1 MKIRVADEFLEQGYP
16 KKTVLKHVSLSR
28 SSYYYKPTGT
38 KAGKKAQKYI
48 FKKEEYVD
56 GHYIDKDVVV
66 TEIQKLLENEFVDYG
81 YFKTYKHLQ
90 SLGYCIGSTR
100 TYSLMKEH
108 GLLKFQRNKTKRYNK
123 NWVKDLVPNVETE
136 FQFLEFDIKYV
147 YIQGKRTNAQVLTV
161 LDVFSRW
168 NMGQYIGYSITSEH
182 VIDLFEEIFKTFEL
196 PEKFIVR
203 NDNGS
208 QFEALVVQNYLK
220 SKGVTQEFTKPATPQ
235 QNAHIESYHSVMESA
250 VCQRFEFMNL
260 QDFKDTMTR
269 WKNFYNFE
277 RIHGGIEFQ
286 SPANFLKRKGVTINK
301 NW

>member
-1 MKIRVADEFLEQGYP
+1 MVADEFLEKSYP
-16 KKTVLKHVSLSR
+16 KKTILRHLGLSR

-38 KAGKKAQKYI
+38 KAGKRVEKLVY
-48 FKKEEYVD
+48 KKENSND
-56 GHYIDKDVVV
+56 GHYVEKQFIID
-66 TEIQKLLENEFVDYG
+66 EIKLLLENEFVDYG

-90 SLGYCIGSTR
+90 SQGYCIGSTR

-108 GLLKFQRNKTKRYNK
+108 NLLKFQRDKTKRFNK
-123 NWVKDLVPNVETE
+123 NWVKELVPVVETE

-168 NMGQYIGYSITSEH
+168 NMGQYIGFSITSEH
-182 VIDLFEEIFKTFEL
+182 VIALFEEIFNTFDL

-250 VCQRFEFMNL
+250 VCQRFEFMDL
-260 QDFKDTMTR
+260 QDFKETMSR
-269 WKNFYNFE
+269 WKKFYNFN
-277 RIHGGIEFQ
+277 RIHGGLKYN
-286 SPANFLKRKGVTINK
+286 SPANFLKNRGVVVNE